1 MSALFLLLTGWQEV
15 VCTFEAEAFGHALE
29 MLRTAGI
36 ATHTRTTNCGSTN
49 RRSGTLGAFGELPGR
64 SIEYQI
70 FVRKADL
77 AKARL
82 ALQGRLETD
91 PDGTR
96 RAK

>member
-1 MSALFLLLTGWQEV
+1 MSVLFLLLTGWQEV
-15 VCTFEAEAFGHALE
+15 VCTFEAEAFSHALE

-36 ATHTRTTNCGSTN
+36 STRTRTTNCGSAN
-49 RRSGTLGAFGELPGR
+49 RRSGTMGAFGELPGR

-70 FVRKADL
+70 FVRKVDL

>member
-15 VCTFEAEAFGHALE
+15 VCTFDAEAFGRALE

-36 ATHTRTTNCGSTN
+36 ITRTRTTNCGSAN
-49 RRSGTLGAFGELPGR
+49 RRSGMLGAFGELPGR

-77 AKARL
+77 AKARP

>member
-15 VCTFEAEAFGHALE
+15 VCTFEAEAFGRALE

-36 ATHTRTTNCGSTN
+36 ATRTRTTNCGSVC
-49 RRSGTLGAFGELPGR
+49 RRSGTMGAFGELPGR
-64 SIEYQI
+64 SMEYQI

-82 ALQGRLETD
+82 ALQGRLETS
-91 PDGTR
+91 PDGSR